1 MRAGKVSVKHKM
13 KASLSFCL
21 HNFESRAFN
30 CSIRGR
36 RSAPRRSPHSN
47 QRTPT
52 ALIDGEMGMT
62 KVPQIMS
69 DRPRYQANAGKFI
82 VQRLFSNTPIDVLVL
97 PFWDRDVDGEAVT
110 IFDTLEAADA
120 AAALM
125 NEQMEPLPGY
135 AQIPVARAVHLVNAL
150 NGPRIYRAA

>member
-1 MRAGKVSVKHKM
+1 
-13 KASLSFCL
+13 
-21 HNFESRAFN
+21 
-30 CSIRGR
+30 
-36 RSAPRRSPHSN
+36 
-47 QRTPT
+47 
-52 ALIDGEMGMT
+52 MT

-82 VQRLFSNTPIDVLVL
+82 VQRLFSNTPVDVLVM
-97 PFWDRDVDGEAVT
+97 PFFDRDTNGEAVT

-125 NEQMEPLPGY
+125 NERMEPFPGHK
-135 AQIPVARAVHLVNAL
+135 QVPVCRAVQIVNDL

>member
-1 MRAGKVSVKHKM
+1 
-13 KASLSFCL
+13 
-21 HNFESRAFN
+21 
-30 CSIRGR
+30 
-36 RSAPRRSPHSN
+36 
-47 QRTPT
+47 
-52 ALIDGEMGMT
+52 MT

-82 VQRLFSNTPIDVLVL
+82 VQRLFSNTPIDVLVM

-125 NEQMEPLPGY
+125 NDSMEPLPGY
-135 AQIPVARAVHLVNAL
+135 AQIPVCRAVQIVNDL
-150 NGPRIYRAA
+150 NGPRIYRTA